1 MAYVKFYM
9 PTNMD
14 TMQTWYGDGIVAN
27 GDQIV
32 ISDGYRTGAYGGHF
46 DGQFY
51 VTSGVL
57 TDYTEWLGG
66 APNWLMNGLWV
77 DAPTAQYFITTN
89 QLQPLFA
96 IALAGNDWLDG
107 SFGDDLIRGY
117 TGDDVLFSGAGH
129 DWLLGGDGGDVL
141 AGEIGNDVLVG
152 ESGNDW
158 LLGGEGLDYINGG
171 QGADLYDMRS
181 DVLYGQMDLLAAFNP
196 FEGDAIILPAAYA
209 GSVAWQQYGTDV
221 IGLVGGYG
229 MYVDGDLGLTVA
241 EVQAYTLF
249 I

>member
-14 TMQTWYGDGIVAN
+14 AMQTWYGDGIVAN

-46 DGQFY
+46 DGQYY

-66 APNWLMNGLWV
+66 TPNWLMNGLWV

-117 TGDDVLFSGAGH
+117 TGDDVL
-129 DWLLGGDGGDVL
+129 
-141 AGEIGNDVLVG
+141 VG

-181 DVLYGQMDLLAAFNP
+181 DVLYGQMDYLAAFNP

-229 MYVDGDLGLTVA
+229 MHVDGDLGLTVA